1 MQSRGLVGFVLWLPA
16 LVACGARS
24 PLEDE
29 RRDAGAGATDADGG
43 QASGGSPSNGG
54 SQSNGGSPSGNG
66 GSPAEPQCLCP
77 ELPGYAPCVLPL
89 MCCPVVAA
97 CEDPETFNCTGSVAL
112 HCDEPQPG

>member
-1 MQSRGLVGFVLWLPA
+1 MQSRGLVGFVVWA

-29 RRDAGAGATDADGG
+29 RRDAGAGATDVDGG
-43 QASGGSPSNGG
+43 HASGGESHATGGSPSDGGSPSNGG
-54 SQSNGGSPSGNG
+54 A
-66 GSPAEPQCLCP
+66 PAEPQCLCP

-97 CEDPETFNCTGSVAL
+97 CEDPDTFNCTGSVAL